1 MVNNISDSDFVKEVE
16 QDPGVVLV
24 DFWAPWCGPCRMMA
38 PVYEKTAEKMP
49 SIKFCKVNTDENQV
63 NAQKYGISGIPCIIV
78 YKQGKE
84 AGRIVGYLPEAQLEQ
99 EISKYAQSNS

>member
-1 MVNNISDSDFVKEVE
+1 MRKS
-16 QDPGVVLV
+16 G
-24 DFWAPWCGPCRMMA
+24 
-38 PVYEKTAEKMP
+38 
-49 SIKFCKVNTDENQV
+49 
-63 NAQKYGISGIPCIIV
+63 KYGISGIPCIIV